1 MLGVPV
7 AALASEAIVELD
19 VQRPRARP
27 RARASNV
34 GVEDEGGG
42 ACRAGAQAGRQAVI
56 LQDGVLVLKWFS
68 KTV

>member
-1 MLGVPV
+1 
-7 AALASEAIVELD
+7 VELD
-19 VQRPRARP
+19 VQRPRARA
-27 RARASNV
+27 RARASLV
-34 GVEDEGGG
+34 DVEDEGGG